1 MVRAPCCS
9 NMGLK
14 KGPWTPEED
23 RLLISYVEKH
33 GHENWRA
40 LPKQAANAFFWHDS
54 ISVSVGLLRCGK
66 SCRLRWTNYLR
77 PGIKRGNYT
86 MEEEETI
93 INLHETLG
101 NRTNIAWQ
109 TKEVLDS
116 RRWSEIASK
125 LPGRTDNEIKNVWHT
140 HLKKRIKPTQTV
152 QDSPRKCQIDTPKFG
167 SKAKA
172 IDRKATRKPKL
183 DCPSHGPP
191 SPSQSL
197 SETLTTPC
205 TNSSNKMCETSN
217 EDIKEEAIV
226 TPYELSDIDDNIWSD
241 AFFAD
246 YGTSWDDSLASFCSF
261 SGNEDGID
269 FWMQVFM
276 EAGDLS

>member
-40 LPKQAANAFFWHDS
+40 LPKQA
-54 ISVSVGLLRCGK
+54 GLLRCGK

-101 NRTNIAWQ
+101 N
-109 TKEVLDS
+109 
-116 RRWSEIASK
+116 RWSEIASK